1 MKASLSKTAKSSPAF
16 SGQSANKAERGFVF
30 LGPPGVGKGT
40 QAALVA
46 ERNGITHIS
55 SGDLFR
61 EAVKS
66 GGELGK
72 VAKSYMDKGLLVPDE
87 VTIKMIM
94 QKLDTLGDKSDVI
107 LDGFPRT
114 LEQAKALDIALE
126 NKNQRLKNAILIE
139 APREE
144 LIQRLSGRWICRKC
158 QAPYHLQNNP
168 PKVSGRCD
176 KCGGELY
183 QRDDDKIETI
193 EKRLEIYYIQSQPL
207 FNYYQQ
213 RGKLIKVDG
222 SKSLEDVYQTL
233 EIIIKNGHHT

>member
-1 MKASLSKTAKSSPAF
+1 MKASL
-16 SGQSANKAERGFVF
+16 NKINQGGARATVKFTLERGFVF

-46 ERNGITHIS
+46 QRNSISHVS

-66 GGELGK
+66 GGEVGK
-72 VAKSYMDKGLLVPDE
+72 LLKSYMDKGLLVPDE

-94 QKLDTLGDKSDVI
+94 QKLESLGDKSDFI

-114 LEQAKALDIALE
+114 LEQAKALDQAME
-126 NKNQRLKNAILIE
+126 KKNQSLKSAVLIE

-144 LIQRLSGRWICRKC
+144 LIQRLSGRWICRQC

-168 PKVSGRCD
+168 PEVSGRCD

-183 QRDDDKIETI
+183 QRDDDKVETV
-193 EKRLEIYYIQSQPL
+193 EKRLEIYYSQSQPL
-207 FNYYQQ
+207 FDYYQH

-222 SKSLEDVYQTL
+222 SKSLEDVYRAV
-233 EIIIKNGHHT
+233 EVIIK

>member
-1 MKASLSKTAKSSPAF
+1 MKASLSKTGKKTSGSSK
-16 SGQSANKAERGFVF
+16 QSKKVERGFVF

-46 ERNGITHIS
+46 QRKSISHVS

-61 EAVKS
+61 EAVKG

-72 VAKSYMDKGLLVPDE
+72 LAKSYMDKGLLVPDE

-94 QKLDTLGDKSDVI
+94 QKLESLGDKPDFI

-114 LEQAKALDIALE
+114 LEQAKALDIAMDK
-126 NKNQRLKNAILIE
+126 KNQSVKSAILIE
-139 APREE
+139 APRKE
-144 LIQRLSGRWICRKC
+144 LMQRLSGRWICRKC

-183 QRDDDKIETI
+183 QRDDDKSETV
-193 EKRLEIYYIQSQPL
+193 EKRLEIYYSQSQPL
-207 FNYYQQ
+207 FDYYQQ

-222 SKSLEDVYQTL
+222 NKSLEDVYCAV
-233 EIIIKNGHHT
+233 EAIVKND